1 MLAAALLLV
10 AAPATLPVTQRGPF
24 VEMQAGPQVL
34 FRGHGVV
41 GTGPEVRLDL
51 GLGVTER
58 FAFEGWISGAL
69 ENAPLRAPGDQSRL
83 GAGLAARARLY
94 QFDSEGKIALWGR
107 AGAGFATSSPGQSG
121 PLGFG
126 GAQILWQPFV
136 KRFAFGVEADALV
149 MRGGAGFAVL
159 PSLRCAL

>member
-1 MLAAALLLV
+1 MLVALLLV
-10 AAPATLPVTQRGPF
+10 AAPAVLPVTQRGPF

-34 FRGHGVV
+34 FRGRGV

-94 QFDSEGKIALWGR
+94 QFDGEGRLALWGR
-107 AGAGFATSSPGQSG
+107 AGAGFASSPGQSG

-136 KRFAFGVEADALV
+136 KRFAFGVETDALLL
-149 MRGGAGFAVL
+149 RGGAGFAVL

>member
-1 MLAAALLLV
+1 MLALALALV
-10 AAPATLPVTQRGPF
+10 AAPALPVTQRGPF

-34 FRGHGVV
+34 FRGRGM

-58 FAFEGWISGAL
+58 IALEAWVSGAL
-69 ENAPLRAPGDQSRL
+69 ENAPLRAPGDESRI
-83 GAGLAARARLY
+83 GAGLSARARLY

-107 AGAGFATSSPGQSG
+107 AGAGYAASGPGQSG
-121 PLGFG
+121 PMGFG
-126 GAQILWQPFV
+126 GAQLLWQPFV
-136 KRFAFGVEADALV
+136 KRFAFGLEVDGLL
-149 MRGGAGFAVL
+149 MRGGAGFGIL

>member
-1 MLAAALLLV
+1 MLVLALALV
-10 AAPATLPVTQRGPF
+10 AAPALPVTQRGPF

-34 FRGHGVV
+34 FRGSGV
-41 GTGPEVRLDL
+41 GSGPEVRLDL
-51 GLGVTER
+51 GLGVTEKI
-58 FAFEGWISGAL
+58 AFEAWISGAL

-94 QFDSEGKIALWGR
+94 QFDPEGKVALWGR
-107 AGAGFATSSPGQSG
+107 AGAGFAATTPGQSG

-136 KRFAFGVEADALV
+136 KRFAFGLEADALLL
-149 MRGGAGFAVL
+149 RGGAGFAVL